1 MPLSINGETKFS
13 LTKICLCSIMDN
25 TLAYEAGDCGSI
37 PHKGSIHA
45 PLVKKYN
52 SRLISGNRRSVT
64 SRGYQVFK
72 ESAMKRKMTVK
83 QRNPFVVLALKRK
96 AGSHRK
102 TNKAVRRSCKVRD
115 RGEAVSQQTFNL
127 PIPSSNLGGPTI

>member
-1 MPLSINGETKFS
+1 
-13 LTKICLCSIMDN
+13 MDN

-37 PHKGSIHA
+37 PYKGSIHA

-64 SRGYQVFK
+64 SRGYQFFK
-72 ESAMKRKMTVK
+72 EKAMKRKITVK
-83 QRNPFVVLALKRK
+83 QRNPFVVLTLKRK

-102 TNKAVRRSCKVRD
+102 TNKAVRRWDKVRD

>member
-1 MPLSINGETKFS
+1 
-13 LTKICLCSIMDN
+13 MDN

-96 AGSHRK
+96 AGNHRK
-102 TNKAVRRSCKVRD
+102 PNKALRR
-115 RGEAVSQQTFNL
+115 AMNQTL
-127 PIPSSNLGGPTI
+127 IGPETLR